1 MDIIRTLVSANHEII
16 QFAYG
21 LVFFVLGLAIALQS
35 RSYSRLDLARS
46 LSWLSAFGFT
56 HGLFEWGDL
65 FIPIQS
71 AYLSPATIVVLHDFH
86 LLLLALSFTFLFEF
100 GVTLLRPLGRAR
112 WLYGMPSV
120 LLAIWIFVVYYPLG
134 RFFPDFETWRNIA
147 NALARYFIGLP
158 GGLIAAYGLRQH
170 TFDRIVPLQVPQ
182 IVKMLQFAGVML
194 VLYSF
199 FGGLITPPIPFF
211 PGNLLNS
218 QTLEQVTGA
227 TPPVYRSII
236 GLGLALAIIRAL
248 EVFDVETRRMIE
260 SMEQQQILAAER
272 DRIARELH
280 DGAIQKVYTAGLL
293 LESAQSIAEKDSLQ
307 SKNRLEKAKSVLNEA
322 INDLRRNLS
331 ELRTEAAQEP
341 LQKALKHLAEDPRY
355 HSLVDVSLSI
365 EIPDALSMSPI
376 REDHVLAIV
385 NEALSNAVRHAKA
398 RHVNIAARYEF
409 GRLYLTIIDDGTG
422 LPKDL
427 EMGYGL
433 RNMHDR
439 ARLLG
444 GGIDIRTLNGKG
456 TKVSLDVPWEEG
468 T

>member
-1 MDIIRTLVSANHEII
+1 VDFIRTLISANHEII
-16 QFAYG
+16 LFAYG
-21 LVFFVLGLAIALQS
+21 LVFFILGLAIALQS

-71 AYLSPATIVVLHDFH
+71 TYLSPSTITLLHDIH
-86 LLLLALSFTFLFEF
+86 LLLLALSFAFLFEF

-120 LLAIWIFVVYYPLG
+120 LLAIWVFVVYFPLVHFYP
-134 RFFPDFETWRNIA
+134 DMETWQNVA
-147 NALARYFIGLP
+147 NALARYFIGVP

-170 TFDRIVPLQVPQ
+170 TFDRIVPLQVPK
-182 IVKMLQFAGVML
+182 IVKMLQFAGFML

-199 FGGLITPPIPFF
+199 FGGLIPPPIPFF

-218 QTLEQVTGA
+218 QTLEQVTA
-227 TPPVYRSII
+227 APPPVYRSII

-248 EVFDVETRRMIE
+248 EVFDLETRRMIE

-293 LESAQSIAEKDSLQ
+293 VESAQSITEKDSLQ
-307 SKNRLEKAKSVLNEA
+307 ARNRLEKAKSVLNEA

-331 ELRTEAAQEP
+331 ELHNEKVQEP
-341 LQKALKHLAEDPRY
+341 LPEALKRLAEDPRFR
-355 HSLVDVSLSI
+355 SLVDVSLSI
-365 EIPDALSMSPI
+365 DIPDTVSMSPI

-398 RHVNIAARYEF
+398 HEVNISARYEY
-409 GRLYLTIIDDGTG
+409 GRLYLDITDDGTG
-422 LPKDL
+422 LPKNLDV
-427 EMGYGL
+427 GYGL

-444 GGIDIRTLNGKG
+444 GAIDIRSLDGKG
-456 TKVSLDVPWEEG
+456 TKVSLDVPWEERS
-468 T
+468 